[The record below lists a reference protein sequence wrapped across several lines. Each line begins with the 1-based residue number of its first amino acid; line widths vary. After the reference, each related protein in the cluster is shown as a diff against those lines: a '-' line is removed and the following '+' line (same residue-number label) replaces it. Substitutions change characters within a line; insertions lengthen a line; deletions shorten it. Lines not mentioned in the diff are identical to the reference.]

1 MAHAATD
8 AVHGDLTGFSHQQV
22 DVNGTR
28 LHVVVGGEG
37 DPLLLLHGWPQ
48 TWRAWR
54 GVMTPFAERGYRVI
68 VPDLRGLGRSGPAAD
83 GYDKDNQ
90 AQDMRELVHQV
101 SDGGGKLRLVGHDI
115 GGMIAF
121 AYARRHPDEVE
132 RLALVEL
139 ALPGLGLERAM
150 DPAGGGSF
158 HFGLFMTPEVPEL
171 LLAGRER
178 AFFQWWF
185 ARLSA
190 QPHAF
195 PPAELDAITAA
206 YSGTEALRRG
216 FEHYRTLIED
226 GRTNQAWFQA
236 GGSLTMP
243 VLAIGGEH
251 NAGDRLARALQPVA
265 TDLRSAVITASGHFV
280 PEEQPQAL
288 LPELLPFLA
297 GSTTAAGRPAG

>member
-8 AVHGDLTGFSHQQV
+8 AAHNDLSGFSHQQV
-22 DVNGTR
+22 EVNGTR
-28 LHVVVGGEG
+28 LHAVVGGQGE
-37 DPLLLLHGWPQ
+37 PLLLLHGWPQ

-54 GVMTPFAERGYRVI
+54 EVMAPLAGQGYQVI
-68 VPDLRGLGRSGPAAD
+68 VPDLRGLGRSAPAAD
-83 GYDKDNQ
+83 GYGKDDQ
-90 AQDMRELVHQV
+90 AQDMRELVQRL
-101 SDGGGKLRLVGHDI
+101 SGGTDKLRLVGHDI

-132 RLALVEL
+132 CLALVEL

-150 DPAGGGSF
+150 NPADGGSF
-158 HFGLFMTPEVPEL
+158 HFGLFMTPEVPEW

-195 PPAELDAITAA
+195 PPAEIDAAAAA
-206 YSGTEALRRG
+206 YSGKDALRRG
-216 FEHYRTLIED
+216 FEHYRTLIAD
-226 GRTNQAWFQA
+226 GRTNQAWIQA
-236 GGSLTMP
+236 GGILNMP

-251 NAGDRLARALQPVA
+251 NAGDRLAHALRPVA
-265 TDLRSAVITASGHFV
+265 ADLRSAVIRDSGHFV

-288 LPELLPFLA
+288 LAELLPFLA
-297 GSTTAAGRPAG
+297 GQCDTR